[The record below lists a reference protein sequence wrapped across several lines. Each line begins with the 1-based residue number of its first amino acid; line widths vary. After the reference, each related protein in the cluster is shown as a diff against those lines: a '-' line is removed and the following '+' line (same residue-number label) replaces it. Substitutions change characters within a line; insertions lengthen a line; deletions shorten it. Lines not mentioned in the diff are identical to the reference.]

1 MSMPPYPKM
10 RLTATQKPKRHDDK
24 NLAFVMRAVID
35 LA

>member
-1 MSMPPYPKM
+1 MSMLPYPKM

-24 NLAFVMRAVID
+24 NLAFEVRAGIV